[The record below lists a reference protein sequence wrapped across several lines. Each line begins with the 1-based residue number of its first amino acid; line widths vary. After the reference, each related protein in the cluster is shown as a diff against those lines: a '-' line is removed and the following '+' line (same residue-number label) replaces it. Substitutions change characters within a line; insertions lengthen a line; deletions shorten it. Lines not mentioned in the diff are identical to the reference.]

1 MSNRNLTDDQRFM
14 IGNYIRQYNQANNQI
29 NHLYSV
35 LAEIRR
41 NIENVYTMQPP
52 RQPQRRSNIL
62 EQYDLNIFNIPL
74 SGSSSGFS
82 SRNVNNNNLLSQE
95 EIAEYTITTEFSNII
110 SPINTECPIRL
121 EEFNDTDIVTQIRH
135 CGHIFNGDELSNW
148 FLTNN
153 RCPVCR
159 HNLRLSSTQNI
170 STIAN
175 DYSSSLLTQLL
186 AGIFDISNN
195 TINDMSGNFIN
206 RNNAN
211 NNNSQT

>member
-14 IGNYIRQYNQANNQI
+14 IGNYLRQYNQANSQI
-29 NHLYSV
+29 NNLYSV

-41 NIENVYTMQPP
+41 NIENVYTMQPS
-52 RQPQRRSNIL
+52 RQSQRRSNIL

-74 SGSSSGFS
+74 SGSS
-82 SRNVNNNNLLSQE
+82 RNVNNNNLLSQQ
-95 EIAEYTITTEFSNII
+95 EIEEYTITTTFSNII

-135 CGHIFNGDELSNW
+135 CGHIFNEDELSNW

-159 HNLRLSSTQNI
+159 HNLRLSSTQNMSQI
-170 STIAN
+170 VN

-186 AGIFDISNN
+186 AGIFDVSNN

-206 RNNAN
+206 RTNP